1 MNDSSALSHPA
12 HPAHRSNRTPESGS
26 LKVGALVLAAGFSRR
41 FGATKLLAGLP
52 ENRQISLFEQT
63 LINLCMALPTIVVV
77 YRPELRIQFHEIRDR
92 ATQQYPGTEITLVEF
107 KQAESGMGASLA
119 FGANHIADWDA
130 ALVCLADM
138 PYVLPSTY
146 SLVAESVRA
155 QSIVVPCYRGV
166 RGHPIAFGST
176 YLDELRTLAGD
187 AGGRAI
193 LDMHSAKIFTL
204 NIDDDGIRIDIDT
217 QADLDKRL

>member
-1 MNDSSALSHPA
+1 MNESSATSYPA
-12 HPAHRSNRTPESGS
+12 QTASPTPASDP
-26 LKVGALVLAAGFSRR
+26 LKVGALILAAGFSRR
-41 FGATKLLAGLP
+41 FGATKLLAELP

-63 LINLCMALPTIVVV
+63 LINLCAALPTIIVV
-77 YRPELRIQFHEIRDR
+77 YRPELRVQFHEIRDR
-92 ATQQYPGTEITLVEF
+92 ATQQYPGTEVTLVEF
-107 KQAESGMGASLA
+107 EQAESGMGASLA

-146 SLVAESVRA
+146 SLVAKSVRTE
-155 QSIVVPCYRGV
+155 SIVVPCYRGA

-176 YLDELRTLAGD
+176 YLDELRTLTGD

-204 NIDDDGIRIDIDT
+204 TVDDDGILVDIDT
-217 QADLDKRL
+217 QEDFDKRL

>member
-1 MNDSSALSHPA
+1 MNDSSALSNPA
-12 HPAHRSNRTPESGS
+12 HPSIRTAESGS

-77 YRPELRIQFHEIRDR
+77 YRPELRLQFHEIRDR
-92 ATQQYPGTEITLVEF
+92 ATQQYPDTEITLVDF

-146 SLVAESVRA
+146 SLVAESVRT

-176 YLDELRTLAGD
+176 YHNELRALTGD

-193 LDMHSAKIFTL
+193 LDMHSAKIL
-204 NIDDDGIRIDIDT
+204 IINIDDDGILIDIDT

>member
-1 MNDSSALSHPA
+1 MNDASALSHPA
-12 HPAHRSNRTPESGS
+12 HPSSRAPQSGS

-41 FGATKLLAGLP
+41 FGATKLLAALP

-92 ATQQYPGTEITLVEF
+92 ASQHYPGTVITLVEF
-107 KQAESGMGASLA
+107 EQAESGMGASLA
-119 FGANHIADWDA
+119 FGASHIADWDA

-138 PYVLPSTY
+138 PYVMPSTY
-146 SLVAESVRA
+146 SLVAESVRPE
-155 QSIVVPCYRGV
+155 SIVVPCYRGA
-166 RGHPIAFGST
+166 RGHPIAFGSA
-176 YLDELRTLAGD
+176 YLDELRALAGD

-204 NIDDDGIRIDIDT
+204 NVDDDGILIDIDT
-217 QADLDKRL
+217 QDDLDKRL

>member
-1 MNDSSALSHPA
+1 MNEFSATSYPSQTA
-12 HPAHRSNRTPESGS
+12 GSTPESIP

-92 ATQQYPGTEITLVEF
+92 ATQQYPGTEVNLVEF
-107 KQAESGMGASLA
+107 EQAKSGMGASLA

-138 PYVLPSTY
+138 PYILPSTY
-146 SLVAESVRA
+146 SLVAESVRTE
-155 QSIVVPCYRGV
+155 SIVVPCYRGA

-176 YLDELRTLAGD
+176 YLDELRTLSGD
-187 AGGRAI
+187 VGGRAI
-193 LDMHSAKIFTL
+193 LDTNSGKTRIL
-204 NIDDDGIRIDIDT
+204 SVDDEGILIDIDT
-217 QADLDKRL
+217 QEDLDKRL